1 MGVGTHA
8 PRIFTSPLDV
18 TYVILPIATVEDRA
32 SPLPPASVPCPPSFA
47 LTGMSVES
55 LDLDTPPS
63 RLSSA
68 RAKTLVGDLRRVL
81 RHHDY
86 LYYVKG
92 EPEVADSVYDQLYQ
106 RLLMVEAAHPELVTR
121 DSPTQRVGAEPQDT
135 LHTLPHAAPMLSL
148 DSTKDPEEVR
158 RFHERI
164 LKAVEGEEVDYLLEP
179 KLDGV
184 SIELVYEEGRL
195 TRAVTRGNGRQGEG
209 VTENVRTIPS
219 VPLRLREGGGTLP
232 SFLSVRGEILMR
244 LSAFEALNRSLLEHG
259 EEPFANPRNATSGA
273 IRQLD
278 PSMTARRP
286 LDLLAYDILEVRGA
300 AFRTDLEG
308 VEALRQWGLPVPER
322 ITVARSMEEILHYHA
337 AYDADRDVLD
347 YEIDGIVV
355 KLNSLDERADLGSTS
370 RHPRWALAFKFEPR
384 KEVTRIERIAVQVGR
399 TGVLTPV
406 ALLLP
411 VEVGGVTVSRAT
423 LHNREELE
431 RKDVR
436 EGDRVRVQRAGDV
449 IPQVVEVV
457 PEEGRE
463 RNPPFTMPTECPNCH
478 TPVELRGPFTL
489 CPNRF
494 GCTAQL
500 KGRIVHFASRHGLDI
515 EGLGEETAALLVDR
529 ELVRELADLFELTPE
544 VLVPLPGFAER
555 SATNLVE
562 AIRSRRTTEL
572 QRFLFGLGIPEVGV
586 AVASDLARH
595 FRTLDAI
602 REAHPEALQEVR
614 GIGPIM
620 SQQIVDFF
628 ADERNA
634 AAIDAVAARMDLLSV
649 EAPAEEGGSLEG
661 RRFVFTGALE
671 SMSRSRAKKL
681 VEGLGA
687 RTTGSV
693 SGETDVLVAGDA
705 AGSKLARAQELGVDI
720 MDEGAFLALLREHGV
735 EW

>member
-1 MGVGTHA
+1 
-8 PRIFTSPLDV
+8 
-18 TYVILPIATVEDRA
+18 
-32 SPLPPASVPCPPSFA
+32 
-47 LTGMSVES
+47 
-55 LDLDTPPS
+55 
-63 RLSSA
+63 
-68 RAKTLVGDLRRVL
+68 
-81 RHHDY
+81 
-86 LYYVKG
+86 
-92 EPEVADSVYDQLYQ
+92 
-106 RLLMVEAAHPELVTR
+106 
-121 DSPTQRVGAEPQDT
+121 
-135 LHTLPHAAPMLSL
+135 
-148 DSTKDPEEVR
+148 
-158 RFHERI
+158 
-164 LKAVEGEEVDYLLEP
+164 
-179 KLDGV
+179 
-184 SIELVYEEGRL
+184 
-195 TRAVTRGNGRQGEG
+195 
-209 VTENVRTIPS
+209 
-219 VPLRLREGGGTLP
+219 
-232 SFLSVRGEILMR
+232 MR
-244 LSAFEALNRSLLEHG
+244 LSAFETLNQGLLEHG

-278 PSMTARRP
+278 SSITARRP
-286 LDLLAYDILEVRGA
+286 LELLAYDILEVRGA

-308 VEALRQWGLPVPER
+308 LQALEEWGFPVPER
-322 ITVARSMEEILHYHA
+322 AALVRSVEEILAYHA
-337 AYDADRDVLD
+337 AYDRDRDELD

-355 KLNSLDERADLGSTS
+355 KVNDLNERADLGTTS

-463 RNPPFTMPTECPNCH
+463 RNPPFTMPGTCPNCG

-494 GCTAQL
+494 GCSAQL

-529 ELVRELADLFELTPE
+529 ELVTDLADLFDLGVEAL
-544 VLVPLPGFAER
+544 LPLPGFALK

-562 AIRSRRTTEL
+562 AIQARRTTEL
-572 QRFLFGLGIPEVGV
+572 RRFLFGLGIPEVGV
-586 AVASDLARH
+586 AVAADLARH
-595 FRTLDAI
+595 FRSL
-602 REAHPEALQEVR
+602 EALRGADQEALEAVK

-620 SQQIVDFF
+620 SEQIMAFF

-634 AAIDAVAARMDLLSV
+634 LAIDAVAAKMEGLEV
-649 EAPAEEGGSLEG
+649 EAPAGEGGALEG
-661 RRFVFTGALE
+661 KRFVFTGALE
-671 SMSRSRAKKL
+671 AMSRSRAKKL

-687 RTTGSV
+687 RATSSV
-693 SGETDVLVAGDA
+693 SGETDILVAGDA
-705 AGSKLARAQELGVDI
+705 AGSKLTRARELGVEVL
-720 MDEGAFLALLREHGV
+720 DEEGFLALLRDHGV
-735 EW
+735 QW

>member
-1 MGVGTHA
+1 
-8 PRIFTSPLDV
+8 
-18 TYVILPIATVEDRA
+18 
-32 SPLPPASVPCPPSFA
+32 
-47 LTGMSVES
+47 MSAES
-55 LDLDTPPS
+55 LDLDTPLS
-63 RLSSA
+63 RFSQA
-68 RAKTLVGDLRRVL
+68 QAEALVLELREEIR
-81 RHHDY
+81 RHDY

-92 EPEVADSVYDQLYQ
+92 EPAVADSVYDRLYR
-106 RLLMVEAAHPELVTR
+106 RLLQVEEAHPDLVTP
-121 DSPTQRVGAEPQDT
+121 DSPTQRVGTEPQDA
-135 LHTLPHAAPMLSL
+135 LPTLPHAAPMLSL

-158 RFHERI
+158 RFHDRI

-184 SIELVYEEGRL
+184 SMELVYEDGRL

-219 VPLRLREGGGTLP
+219 VPLRLREEERASP

-244 LSAFEALNRSLLEHG
+244 LSAFEALNQSLLEHG
-259 EEPFANPRNATSGA
+259 QEPFANPRNATSGA

-278 PSMTARRP
+278 ASITAKRP
-286 LDLLAYDILEVRGA
+286 LELLAYDILEVRGA
-300 AFRTDLEG
+300 SFRTDLAG

-322 ITVARSMEEILHYHA
+322 VTVARSVEEILDYHA
-337 AYDADRDVLD
+337 AYDKDRDVLD

-449 IPQVVEVV
+449 IPQVVGVV

-463 RNPPFTMPTECPNCH
+463 RNPPFTMPTECPNCG

-494 GCTAQL
+494 GCSAQL

-515 EGLGEETAALLVDR
+515 EGLGEETAALLVDQ

-544 VLVPLPGFAER
+544 RLVPLPGFAEK

-562 AIRSRRTTEL
+562 AIQSRRTTDL
-572 QRFLFGLGIPEVGV
+572 RRFLFGLGIPEVGV
-586 AVASDLARH
+586 AVAADLARH
-595 FRTLDAI
+595 FRTLDAV
-602 REAHPEALQEVR
+602 READAEALQQVR
-614 GIGPIM
+614 GVGPIM
-620 SQQIVDFF
+620 SEQIVAFF
-628 ADERNA
+628 ADQRNA
-634 AAIDAVAARMDLLSV
+634 AAIDAVAGRMERLEV
-649 EAPAEEGGSLEG
+649 EAPAGEGGALEG
-661 RRFVFTGALE
+661 KRFVFTGALE
-671 SMSRSRAKKL
+671 AMSRSRAKKL

-687 RTTGSV
+687 RATGSV
-693 SGETDVLVAGDA
+693 SGETDVLVAGEA
-705 AGSKLARAQELGVDI
+705 AGSKLTRAQELGVEI
-720 MDEGAFLALLREHGV
+720 MEEEAFLALLREHGV

>member
-1 MGVGTHA
+1 
-8 PRIFTSPLDV
+8 
-18 TYVILPIATVEDRA
+18 
-32 SPLPPASVPCPPSFA
+32 
-47 LTGMSVES
+47 MSAES

-63 RLSSA
+63 RLSQA
-68 RAKTLVGDLRRVL
+68 QAEALVLELREEIR
-81 RHHDY
+81 RHDY

-92 EPEVADSVYDQLYQ
+92 EPAVADSVYDRLYR
-106 RLLMVEAAHPELVTR
+106 RLLQVEEAHPDLVTP
-121 DSPTQRVGAEPQDT
+121 DSPTQRVGTEPQDALPT
-135 LHTLPHAAPMLSL
+135 LAHAAPMLSL

-158 RFHERI
+158 RFHDRI
-164 LKAVEGEEVDYLLEP
+164 LKAVEGDEVDYLLEP

-184 SIELVYEEGRL
+184 SMELVYEDGRL

-219 VPLRLREGGGTLP
+219 VPLRLREEERTPP

-244 LSAFEALNRSLLEHG
+244 LSAFEALNQSLLEHG
-259 EEPFANPRNATSGA
+259 QEPFANPRNATSGA

-278 PSMTARRP
+278 ASITAKRP
-286 LDLLAYDILEVRGA
+286 LELLAYDILEVRGA
-300 AFRTDLEG
+300 SFRTDLEG

-322 ITVARSMEEILHYHA
+322 VTVARSVEEILDYHA
-337 AYDADRDVLD
+337 AYDKDRDVLD

-463 RNPPFTMPTECPNCH
+463 RNPPFTMPTECPNCG

-494 GCTAQL
+494 GCSAQL

-515 EGLGEETAALLVDR
+515 EGLGEETAALLVDQ

-544 VLVPLPGFAER
+544 RLVPLPGFAEK

-562 AIRSRRTTEL
+562 AIQSRRTTDL
-572 QRFLFGLGIPEVGV
+572 RRFLFGLGIPEVGV
-586 AVASDLARH
+586 AVAADLARH
-595 FRTLDAI
+595 FRTLDAV
-602 REAHPEALQEVR
+602 READAEALQQVR
-614 GIGPIM
+614 GVGPIM
-620 SQQIVDFF
+620 SEQIVAFF
-628 ADERNA
+628 ADQRNA
-634 AAIDAVAARMDLLSV
+634 AAIDAVAGRMERLEV
-649 EAPAEEGGSLEG
+649 EAPAGEGGALEG
-661 RRFVFTGALE
+661 KRFVFTGALE
-671 SMSRSRAKKL
+671 AMSRSRAKKL

-687 RTTGSV
+687 RATGSV
-693 SGETDVLVAGDA
+693 SGETDVLVAGEA
-705 AGSKLARAQELGVDI
+705 AGSKLTRAQELGVEI
-720 MDEGAFLALLREHGV
+720 MEEEAFLALLREHGV

>member
-1 MGVGTHA
+1 
-8 PRIFTSPLDV
+8 
-18 TYVILPIATVEDRA
+18 
-32 SPLPPASVPCPPSFA
+32 
-47 LTGMSVES
+47 MSAES
-55 LDLDTPPS
+55 LDLDTPLS
-63 RLSSA
+63 RFSQA
-68 RAKTLVGDLRRVL
+68 QAEALVLELREEIR
-81 RHHDY
+81 RHDY

-92 EPEVADSVYDQLYQ
+92 EPAVADSVYDRLYR
-106 RLLMVEAAHPELVTR
+106 RLLQVEEAHPDLVTP
-121 DSPTQRVGAEPQDT
+121 DSPTQRVGTEPQDALPT
-135 LHTLPHAAPMLSL
+135 LAHAAPMLSL

-158 RFHERI
+158 RFHDRI

-184 SIELVYEEGRL
+184 SMELVYEDGRL

-219 VPLRLREGGGTLP
+219 VPLRLREEERASP

-244 LSAFEALNRSLLEHG
+244 LSAFEALNQSLLEHG
-259 EEPFANPRNATSGA
+259 QEPFANPRNATSGA

-278 PSMTARRP
+278 ASITAKRP
-286 LDLLAYDILEVRGA
+286 LELLAYDILEVRGA
-300 AFRTDLEG
+300 SFRTDLAG

-322 ITVARSMEEILHYHA
+322 VTVARSVEEILDYHA
-337 AYDADRDVLD
+337 AYDKDRDVLD

-370 RHPRWALAFKFEPR
+370 RHPRGALAFKFEPR

-463 RNPPFTMPTECPNCH
+463 RNPPFTMPTECPNCG

-494 GCTAQL
+494 GCSAQL

-515 EGLGEETAALLVDR
+515 EGLGEETAALLVDQ

-544 VLVPLPGFAER
+544 RLVPLPGFAEK

-562 AIRSRRTTEL
+562 AIQSRRTTDL
-572 QRFLFGLGIPEVGV
+572 RRFLFGLGIPEVGV
-586 AVASDLARH
+586 AVAADLARH
-595 FRTLDAI
+595 FRTLEAV
-602 REAHPEALQEVR
+602 READAEALQQVR
-614 GIGPIM
+614 GVGPIM
-620 SQQIVDFF
+620 SEQIVAFF
-628 ADERNA
+628 ADQRNA
-634 AAIDAVAARMDLLSV
+634 AAIDAVAGRMERLEV
-649 EAPAEEGGSLEG
+649 EAPAGEGGALEG
-661 RRFVFTGALE
+661 KRFVFTGALE
-671 SMSRSRAKKL
+671 AMSRSRAKKL

-687 RTTGSV
+687 RATGSV
-693 SGETDVLVAGDA
+693 SGETDVLVAGEA
-705 AGSKLARAQELGVDI
+705 AGSKLTRAQELGVEI
-720 MDEGAFLALLREHGV
+720 MEEEAFLALLREHGV

>member
-1 MGVGTHA
+1 
-8 PRIFTSPLDV
+8 
-18 TYVILPIATVEDRA
+18 
-32 SPLPPASVPCPPSFA
+32 
-47 LTGMSVES
+47 MSAES
-55 LDLDTPPS
+55 LDLDTPLS
-63 RLSSA
+63 RFSQA
-68 RAKTLVGDLRRVL
+68 QAEALVLELREEIR
-81 RHHDY
+81 RHDY

-92 EPEVADSVYDQLYQ
+92 EPAVADSVYDRLYR
-106 RLLMVEAAHPELVTR
+106 RLLQVEEAHPDLVTP
-121 DSPTQRVGAEPQDT
+121 DSPTQRVGTEPQDA
-135 LHTLPHAAPMLSL
+135 LPTLPHAAPMLSL
-148 DSTKDPEEVR
+148 DSTKDPEEVH
-158 RFHERI
+158 RFHDRI

-184 SIELVYEEGRL
+184 SMELVYEDGRL

-219 VPLRLREGGGTLP
+219 VPLRLREEERASP

-244 LSAFEALNRSLLEHG
+244 LSAFEALNQSLLEHG
-259 EEPFANPRNATSGA
+259 QEPFANPRNATSGA

-278 PSMTARRP
+278 ASITAKRP
-286 LDLLAYDILEVRGA
+286 LELLAYDILEVRGA
-300 AFRTDLEG
+300 SFRTDLAG

-322 ITVARSMEEILHYHA
+322 VTVARSVEEILDYHA
-337 AYDADRDVLD
+337 AYDKDRDVLD

-463 RNPPFTMPTECPNCH
+463 RNPPFTMPTECPNCG

-494 GCTAQL
+494 GCSAQL

-515 EGLGEETAALLVDR
+515 EGLGEETAALLVDQ

-544 VLVPLPGFAER
+544 RLVPLPGFAEK

-562 AIRSRRTTEL
+562 AIQSRRTTDL
-572 QRFLFGLGIPEVGV
+572 RRFLFGLGIPEVGV
-586 AVASDLARH
+586 AVAADLARH
-595 FRTLDAI
+595 FRTLEAV
-602 REAHPEALQEVR
+602 READAEALQQVR
-614 GIGPIM
+614 GVGPIM
-620 SQQIVDFF
+620 SEQIVAFF
-628 ADERNA
+628 ADQRNA
-634 AAIDAVAARMDLLSV
+634 AAIDAVAGRMERLEV
-649 EAPAEEGGSLEG
+649 EAPAGEGGALEG
-661 RRFVFTGALE
+661 KRFVFTGALE
-671 SMSRSRAKKL
+671 AMSRSRAKKL

-687 RTTGSV
+687 RATGSV
-693 SGETDVLVAGDA
+693 SGETDVLVAGEA
-705 AGSKLARAQELGVDI
+705 AGSKLTRAQELGVEI
-720 MDEGAFLALLREHGV
+720 MEEEAFLALLREHGV